1 MRQGGGR
8 GGERGARSR
17 PGWPAVAAASARGR
31 TAAAARRGLC
41 DCDAADLVVGEAPAA
56 RRDRRRR
63 RGERAR
69 GVPRRSPTPLPA
81 VFSSAL
87 STTPS
92 TNRSHRTLPLRVAL
106 PPPPQPPPPHTSTP
120 WRQARID
127 TMDAQLP
134 PLTVF
139 ILPGGGA
146 PAAALH
152 MSRAVCRRSERCV
165 VPLVEA
171 GDCPAEVGVYL
182 NRLSDYFFVAA
193 RYAAASAGAHSPRAT
208 PC

>member
-87 STTPS
+87 STTPPP
-92 TNRSHRTLPLRVAL
+92 TAHTARCHCVSHSRPRHSLRRRT
-106 PPPPQPPPPHTSTP
+106 PPHLGARRASTRWMRSFLLSPSSFCRAAARRRPPSTCLAPSAAARSAAWCRWWRQGIAQPRLVSTST
-120 WRQARID
+120 
-127 TMDAQLP
+127 
-134 PLTVF
+134 
-139 ILPGGGA
+139 
-146 PAAALH
+146 
-152 MSRAVCRRSERCV
+152 
-165 VPLVEA
+165 
-171 GDCPAEVGVYL
+171 
-182 NRLSDYFFVAA
+182 
-193 RYAAASAGAHSPRAT
+193 ASPTTSS
-208 PC
+208 